1 MSKKYDF
8 CGWAT
13 KNNLKCSDGRIIMK
27 DAFKH
32 NDGMRV
38 PLVWHHI
45 HDDPTNVL
53 GYADLVNRPE
63 GVRANCMFNDTP
75 HGVTARELVQHG
87 DIEGLSIYAN
97 HLTQNGDEVL
107 HGDIKEVSLVLSGAN
122 PGAKIDYVSF
132 AHADGTITDSEDD
145 AIIHTG
151 LPIEYEEDD
160 EEDAI
165 EHADEKEDG
174 DDDGDSEETVEDVFN
189 TLTDKQKNVVYAIIG
204 ELLSDED
211 DNEDEK
217 DEEDLEQGDM
227 EDSDMKKNVFDGT
240 ATGGTVITH
249 DDFVNLMNDAKSC
262 GSFRQAFKALDEDK
276 RNAFLAHDGETYT
289 GGDGKTYPTRA
300 YGISNIGVLFPEAH
314 DLQVPPVW
322 IKRDTEW
329 VSGILSGAKHSPFAR
344 VRTATA
350 DITADEARAR
360 GYITGNKKESE
371 VFSVLK
377 RETTPTTIYKLQKFN
392 RDELIDVRDFDVVSW
407 VRGEMRL
414 MLDEEIARATL
425 VGDGRSASSPDKIP
439 EDKIR
444 PIWTDDDL
452 YTIKHTIDAGTP
464 IEDIMDEVLLA
475 LDDYE
480 GTGTPT
486 LYTTR
491 QNLTAMKLLKDEFG
505 HRLYRNVEDI
515 AAAMG
520 VARVVEV
527 PVMKN
532 LSRTVGT
539 GQTAYTANLFGLVVN
554 MTDYT
559 YGTDKGGEVN
569 SFDDFDIDY
578 NQLKYLIET
587 RLSGALTLPHAAIA
601 IEVKSA

>member
-1 MSKKYDF
+1 MPKKYDF
-8 CGWAT
+8 SGWVT
-13 KNNLKCSDGRIIMK
+13 KNNLKCTDGRIIMK

-53 GYADLVNRPE
+53 GYIDLENVAE
-63 GVRANCMFNDTP
+63 GVRGYGTFNDTP
-75 HGVTARELVQHG
+75 HGATARELVQHG
-87 DIEGLSIYAN
+87 DIVGLSIYAN

-132 AHADGTITDSEDD
+132 AHSDGTVTESDED
-145 AIIHTG
+145 AIIFTG
-151 LPIEYEEDD
+151 LPIDYDDDLEHADEEDD
-160 EEDAI
+160 EE
-165 EHADEKEDG
+165 EN
-174 DDDGDSEETVEDVFN
+174 DDDETVEDVFN

-204 ELLSDED
+204 EIMSANGEED
-211 DNEDEK
+211 ND
-217 DEEDLEQGDM
+217 EDLEQGDM
-227 EDSDMKKNVFDGT
+227 EDTDMKKNVFDGT
-240 ATGGTVITH
+240 AGGGTTISH
-249 DDFVNLMNDAKSC
+249 DDFVNLMNDAKAC

-276 RNAFLAHDGETYT
+276 RNAFLAHDDQTYT
-289 GGDGKTYPTRA
+289 GGDGKTYPVRS

-322 IKRDTEW
+322 IKRDTAW
-329 VSGILSGAKHSPFAR
+329 VSGVLSGAKHSPFAR

-350 DITADEARAR
+350 DITEDEARAR
-360 GYITGNKKESE
+360 GYVTGNQKVSE

-407 VRGEMRL
+407 VRGEMRM

-425 VGDGRSASSPDKIP
+425 VGDGRSASSPDHIP
-439 EDKIR
+439 EGNIR

-452 YTIKHTIDAGTP
+452 YTIKHTINAGTP

-539 GQTAYTANLFGLVVN
+539 GQSAYTANLFGLVVN
-554 MTDYT
+554 MADYT

-578 NQLKYLIET
+578 NQYKYLIET
-587 RLSGALTLPHAAIA
+587 RLSGALTIPHCAIA
-601 IEVKSA
+601 IEVKAS